1 MRIVTIEHPG
11 EVHVHDYQLVV
22 EQETGTAS
30 ILVEQVEL
38 LVTYGP
44 SIRVSTMAQ
53 AILVQAGSSP
63 SSPAAITCQRRWSF
77 PWWQTPAWLAS
88 RPRR

>member
-38 LVTYGP
+38 LVT
-44 SIRVSTMAQ
+44 
-53 AILVQAGSSP
+53 
-63 SSPAAITCQRRWSF
+63 CQRRWSF